1 MLKPSVS
8 QPYVVCGESLSRAVV
23 HGLRV
28 VELRVVTWYMSNI
41 RVKWVQLLKPPHSSC
56 VSCSNLEM
64 LLTMIKFRETKKTLR
79 GLELLDAVQ
88 RFRAAVCH
96 VLV

>member
-41 RVKWVQLLKPPHSSC
+41 RVKWVQLLKVYLIKIVC
-56 VSCSNLEM
+56 VHG
-64 LLTMIKFRETKKTLR
+64 LR
-79 GLELLDAVQ
+79 GVLLRLRRWVSTILSFIIDRIHA
-88 RFRAAVCH
+88 
-96 VLV
+96 